1 MKPALQLRI
10 SQQLTMTPQLQQA
23 IRLLLLPVAE
33 LNTQL
38 EQLLAENVMLDLEE
52 PEESAREGVIELDAL
67 PADPSQG
74 GTPDDETRSD
84 NWDDNDNES
93 LAAAET
99 ASVEESDSLLW
110 NETSGGNSSNWDGEE
125 GRPEPSDSSIETLQA
140 HLLWQIE
147 TEHFEP
153 REVLMAQALVD
164 AINESGYLTEPL
176 PVILET
182 LAGSGSFTLEELEQ
196 TLRKVQALDPAGVGA
211 RDLGECIRIQ
221 LRQLA
226 DTVPGRD
233 LALAITVDSLDLVA
247 ERQLSML
254 RRRLE
259 VSEEDLDTAV
269 ALIRNCH
276 PKPGLAVQPVS
287 RDYIVPDV
295 FVRKRNGRWSVDIN
309 GSITPRLKVNQA
321 YADMVRGDSDH
332 ATLRNQLQEARWLVR
347 SLEIR
352 NDTLLKVAMCIVDRQ
367 ADFLDHGEESMR
379 PMVLRDVAELVE
391 MHESTISRVT
401 ANKYMHT
408 PRGVFEFRHFFSS
421 QVTGEDGS
429 EQSSTAI
436 RAKIRKL
443 ISQEDP
449 AKPLSDS
456 QVAELLSKQ
465 GVQVA
470 RRTVAKY
477 REAMH
482 IEPSSERKRRPQR

>member
-1 MKPALQLRI
+1 
-10 SQQLTMTPQLQQA
+10 MTPQLQQA

-38 EQLLAENVMLDLEE
+38 EQLLAENVMLDVEE
-52 PEESAREGVIELDAL
+52 QEDGRPEGNLELDAP
-67 PADPSQG
+67 PADPSEG
-74 GTPDDETRSD
+74 GTPDDETPAD

-93 LAAAET
+93 VAVAES
-99 ASVEESDSLLW
+99 AGDEESDSLLW
-110 NETSGGNSSNWDGEE
+110 NEASSGSSSWDGED
-125 GRPEPSDSSIETLQA
+125 GRPEPSDSANETLQA
-140 HLLWQIE
+140 HLLWQIA

-153 REVLMAQALVD
+153 REVLMGQALVD
-164 AINESGYLTEPL
+164 AINEAGYLTEPL

-182 LAGSGSFTLEELEQ
+182 LNGSGSFTLEELEAA
-196 TLRKVQALDPAGVGA
+196 LVKVQALDPAGVGA
-211 RDLGECIRIQ
+211 RDLGECIRLQ
-221 LRQLA
+221 LRHLS
-226 DTVPGRD
+226 DNVPGRD
-233 LALAITVDSLDLVA
+233 LALAITVDGLDLIA
-247 ERQLSML
+247 EQQLGML

-259 VSEEDLDTAV
+259 VSEEDLDAAV

-276 PKPGLAVQPVS
+276 PKPGLAVQPAS

-309 GSITPRLKVNQA
+309 RSITPRLKVNQA
-321 YADMVRGDSDH
+321 YADMVRGDSEH

-367 ADFLDHGEESMR
+367 ADFLEHGEEHMR

-421 QVTGEDGS
+421 QVTGDDGS

-449 AKPLSDS
+449 GKPLSDS
-456 QVAELLSKQ
+456 QVADLLAKQ

>member
-23 IRLLLLPVAE
+23 IRLLQLPVAE

-52 PEESAREGVIELDAL
+52 PAPGSTEAPVELDAL
-67 PADPSQG
+67 PPDPAEG
-74 GTPDDETRSD
+74 GTPEDETPVD
-84 NWDDNDNES
+84 NWDDTDSES
-93 LAAAET
+93 SVAAASSGDEDG
-99 ASVEESDSLLW
+99 DSLLW
-110 NETSGGNSSNWDGEE
+110 SDTSGGGGSNWDGED
-125 GRPEPSDSSIETLQA
+125 GRPEPSDRANETLHA
-140 HLLWQIE
+140 HLLWQLE

-153 REVLMAQALVD
+153 REVLMGQALVD
-164 AINESGYLTEPL
+164 AMNDAGYLTEPL
-176 PVILET
+176 PAILET
-182 LAGSGSFTLEELEQ
+182 LQKSGNFTLEELEQ
-196 TLRKVQALDPAGVGA
+196 TLVKVQALDPAGVGA

-226 DTVPGRD
+226 ANVPGRE
-233 LALAITVDSLDLVA
+233 LALAITVDGLDLVA
-247 ERQLSML
+247 EQQLGML
-254 RRRLE
+254 RRRLG
-259 VSEEDLDTAV
+259 VSEEDLDIAL

-276 PKPGLAVQPVS
+276 PKPGLAVQPS
-287 RDYIVPDV
+287 SPDYIVPDV
-295 FVRKRNGRWSVDIN
+295 FVRKRHGRWTVDVN
-309 GSITPRLKVNQA
+309 RSITPRLKVNQA
-321 YADMVRGDSDH
+321 YADMVRGDSEH

-367 ADFLDHGEESMR
+367 AAFLEHGEEAMR
-379 PMVLRDVAELVE
+379 PMVLRDVADIVE

-421 QVTGEDGS
+421 QVTGDDGS

-436 RAKIRKL
+436 RARIRKL

-456 QVAELLSKQ
+456 QLADLLSKQ
-465 GVQVA
+465 GIQVA

-482 IEPSSERKRRPQR
+482 IEPSSERKRRPPR